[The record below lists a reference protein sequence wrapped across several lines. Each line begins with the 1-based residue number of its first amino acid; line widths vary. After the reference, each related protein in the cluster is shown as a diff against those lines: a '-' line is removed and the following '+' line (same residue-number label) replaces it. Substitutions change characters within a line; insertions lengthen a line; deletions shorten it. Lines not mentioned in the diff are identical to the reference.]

1 MVRNQTKICSIRNG
15 LGRKSGVSQQE
26 GGKKK
31 RKTGVKSECTTT
43 KMMTGNLQKKVTP
56 GSLVCCEYIVG
67 VMTKYEAY
75 YKTYMRLL
83 YTCM

>member
-1 MVRNQTKICSIRNG
+1 MARNQTKIG

-31 RKTGVKSECTTT
+31 KRKTGVKSECTIT
-43 KMMTGNLQKKVTP
+43 KMMMGSLQKKVTP